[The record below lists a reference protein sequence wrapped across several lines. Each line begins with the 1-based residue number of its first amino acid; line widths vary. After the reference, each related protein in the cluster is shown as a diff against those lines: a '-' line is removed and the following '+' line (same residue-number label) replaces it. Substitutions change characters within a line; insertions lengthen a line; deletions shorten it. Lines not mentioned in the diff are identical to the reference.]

1 MAQWGE
7 AELIEERLQELAR
20 DDGNRVAL
28 RCKGRA
34 VTFAGLAE
42 ALRALTERVGS
53 SKGIRAV
60 AILPDGVA
68 PYLLHLHFFVGGGT
82 LVLQSPA
89 VTPDGLSAI
98 LSRLRPGMVVTSPA
112 LLPKYAELDFGCPV
126 LLACEDPKTT
136 EDVIWEWKEAGPE
149 IARGSETDV
158 RVVLFTSG
166 STGSPKGVCLG
177 REALEGAA
185 SINVSILSLGRERR
199 SLATV
204 PLYDY
209 YGLIQIY
216 SHLLAGGE
224 LVIGETPIFPA
235 SVLHQVKRLGVTDLV
250 GVPFGLRQIFGTA
263 AKTGDPSLGG
273 LQVVTS
279 SSEMLSTDILR
290 LIFEQC
296 PDATVF
302 DIYGLNEAGRA
313 SSLAIRRG
321 QEENRSI
328 GRPSPGVTIT
338 AGLSREEPGE
348 ILIQGPN
355 LMLGYLADVTP
366 EGRLVYERCDLART
380 GDLGFMD
387 DDGNLQL
394 TGRRDDLLNVHGQ
407 KIHPLEIE
415 SIVLESGGVS
425 DARARVEA
433 AAEPE
438 LILEVVTGDSD
449 FDFSA
454 LWRLLREQLPFHF
467 VPRRIIP
474 VEAIARTELGSK
486 MVRT

>member
-1 MAQWGE
+1 M
-7 AELIEERLQELAR
+7 IEERLQGLAR

-28 RCKGRA
+28 RCKDRA
-34 VTFAGLAE
+34 VTFAGAAE

-53 SKGIRAV
+53 LEGIRAV

-68 PYLLHLHFFVGGGT
+68 SYLLHLHFFAGGGT
-82 LVLQSPA
+82 LVPQSPA
-89 VTPDGLSAI
+89 VTPDRLSAI

-136 EDVIWEWKEAGPE
+136 EDVSWEWKEAGSE
-149 IARGSETDV
+149 IVTDSESDV

-177 REALEGAA
+177 RETIEAA
-185 SINVSILSLGRERR
+185 ARINVSILSLSRGRR

-224 LVIGETPIFPA
+224 LVVGETPIFPA
-235 SVLHQVKRLGVTDLV
+235 SVLRQVERLGVTDLV
-250 GVPFGLRQIFGTA
+250 GVPFGLRQVFRTA
-263 AKTGDPSLGG
+263 AETRDASLSG
-273 LQVVTS
+273 LKVVTS

-302 DIYGLNEAGRA
+302 DVYGLNEAGRA

-321 QEENRSI
+321 QEEDRSL
-328 GRPSPGVTIT
+328 GQPSPGVTIT

-348 ILIQGPN
+348 ILIQGAN
-355 LMLGYLADVTP
+355 VMLGYLADVTP
-366 EGRLVYERCDLART
+366 EGRLLYEPCDLAHT

-387 DDGNLQL
+387 GEGKLHL
-394 TGRRDDLLNVHGQ
+394 TGRRDDLLNLHGD

-438 LILEVVTGDSD
+438 LILEVVTRDSD

-454 LWRLLREQLPFHF
+454 LRRLLRERLPFHF

-486 MVRT
+486 MVRI

>member
-1 MAQWGE
+1 M
-7 AELIEERLQELAR
+7 IEERIQELAR
-20 DDGNRVAL
+20 DDSSRVAV
-28 RCKGRA
+28 RCKDRA

-42 ALRALTERVGS
+42 ARQALIDRVGS
-53 SKGIRAV
+53 CEGIRAV

-68 PYLLHLHFFVGGGT
+68 PYLLHLHFFLGGGT
-82 LVLQSPA
+82 LVPQSPA
-89 VTPDGLSAI
+89 ITPDGLSAI
-98 LSRLRPGMVVTSPA
+98 VSRLRPGMVVTSPS

-126 LLACEDPKTT
+126 LLACEDPTST
-136 EDVIWEWKEAGPE
+136 EDVSWEWKEARPQIG
-149 IARGSETDV
+149 RGSETDV

-185 SINVSILSLGRERR
+185 KINVSILSLSRERR

-216 SHLLAGGE
+216 SHLLAGSE

-235 SVLHQVKRLGVTDLV
+235 SVLRQVERLGVTDLV
-250 GVPFGLRQIFGTA
+250 GVPFGLRQIFRTA
-263 AKTGDPSLGG
+263 AETGDASLGG

-279 SSEMLSTDILR
+279 SSEMVSPDILR
-290 LIFEQC
+290 LIFEEC
-296 PDATVF
+296 PNATAF

-313 SSLAIRRG
+313 SSTAIRRG
-321 QEENRSI
+321 QEENRSL
-328 GRPSPGVTIT
+328 GQPSPGVSIT

-355 LMLGYLADVTP
+355 VMLGYLTDVTP
-366 EGRLVYERCDLART
+366 DGRLLYEPCDLART

-387 DDGNLQL
+387 DEGNLHL
-394 TGRRDDLLNVHGQ
+394 TGRRDDLLNVHGD

-415 SIVLESGGVS
+415 SIVLESSGVS

-438 LILEVVTGDSD
+438 LVLEVVPRDSD
-449 FDFSA
+449 FDLSA
-454 LWRLLREQLPFHF
+454 LRRLLRQRLPFHF
-467 VPRRIIP
+467 VPRRIVP